1 MSSLQQR
8 FSRFLHEDP
17 LLRRVLKNT
26 GYLFT
31 SSTASMVFVAV
42 QSILA
47 ARLLGVESLGV
58 ITVAMT
64 FVTMVNQLFS
74 FRMGEFVVRY
84 FGAAMAEGKL
94 AHASATVKA
103 SAMVEGLTSIAAFGF
118 LLLVAPLGAR
128 FVAKDPT
135 SLILFQLF
143 GFAILANLVTETA
156 NGVLRV
162 LNHYKVQGWITF
174 IQSVLTFIIITLAF
188 IFKGDVMTILLAYLI
203 GKIFLGFSPV
213 IAAAFYM
220 RREVDPCWWSAR
232 LAILPALKDMTR
244 FAISTNLSGTLK
256 LVVSESEPFWV
267 GLLLNT
273 EAVGLYKVALAIVGL
288 LIIPVTPFNFTAFP
302 EITRSVASK
311 GWKQL
316 RRLLKRVSALSAAWT
331 IGVTLFMAVFGKWL
345 IGVTYGMEFKPAY
358 TSLMILLAGFG
369 ISNIFFWNRS
379 LLLSFGNA
387 HVPLYVMAG
396 AGVLKIGLSLL
407 LVPRFGMN
415 VEALLLSVYFIMTVG
430 VMVAF
435 GYGLIHKGELA
446 ETQAG
451 EA

>member
-8 FSRFLHEDP
+8 VSRFLHEDP

-26 GYLFT
+26 GYLFS

-47 ARLLGVESLGV
+47 ARLLGVEALGV

-84 FGAAMAEGKL
+84 FGAAMAEGNL
-94 AHASATVKA
+94 DHASAAVKA
-103 SAMVEGLTSIAAFGF
+103 SALVEGLTSIAAFGF
-118 LLLVAPLGAR
+118 LLLIAPLGAR
-128 FVAKDPT
+128 FVAKDPA
-135 SLILFQLF
+135 SLILFQVF

-162 LNHYKVQGWITF
+162 LNHYKVQGWITL
-174 IQSVLTFIIITLAF
+174 IQSVLTFSMITLAF
-188 IFKGDVMTILLAYLI
+188 IFKGDVMTILWAYLI

-220 RREVDPCWWSAR
+220 RCEVDPHWWSAR

-273 EAVGLYKVALAIVGL
+273 EAVGFYKVALAIVGL

-316 RRLLKRVSALSAAWT
+316 RRLLKRVSALSAVWT
-331 IGVTLFMAVFGKWL
+331 IGVTFFMAVLGKWL
-345 IGVTYGMEFKPAY
+345 IGVTYGREFIPAY

-396 AGVLKIGLSLL
+396 AGILKIGLSLL
-407 LVPRFGMN
+407 LVPRYGMN
-415 VEALLLSVYFIMTVG
+415 VEALLLSAYFVLTVG
-430 VMVAF
+430 AMVAC
-435 GYGLIHKGELA
+435 GYGLIRKGELA
-446 ETQAG
+446 DTPAG
-451 EA
+451 EQ

>member
-8 FSRFLHEDP
+8 VSRFLHEDP

-26 GYLFT
+26 GYLFS

-42 QSILA
+42 QSILV
-47 ARLLGVESLGV
+47 ARLLGVETLGV

-84 FGAAMAEGKL
+84 FGKSVAEGNQ

-103 SAMVEGLTSIAAFGF
+103 SVLVEGVTSLVAFGF

-128 FVAKDPT
+128 FVAKDSG
-135 SLILFQLF
+135 SLILFQIF
-143 GFAILANLVTETA
+143 GLAILANLMTETS

-162 LNHYKVQGWITF
+162 LNHYKVQGWITL
-174 IQSVLTFIIITLAF
+174 IQTILTFSMITLAF
-188 IFKGDVMTILLAYLI
+188 IFKGNVMTVLLAYLI
-203 GKIFLGFSPV
+203 GKVFLGFSPV

-220 RREVDPCWWSAR
+220 RKEVDRDWWR
-232 LAILPALKDMTR
+232 TKLTILPALKDMTR
-244 FAISTNLSGTLK
+244 FAVSTNLSGTLK

-311 GWKQL
+311 TWQQL
-316 RRLLKRVSALSAAWT
+316 RRLLKRVSILSAAWT
-331 IGVTLFMAVFGKWL
+331 IGVTLFMAVLGKWL
-345 IGVTYGMEFKPAY
+345 IGVTYGNEFTPSY
-358 TSLMILLAGFG
+358 ISLMILLIGFG

-387 HVPLYVMAG
+387 HIPLYVMAG
-396 AGVLKIGLSLL
+396 GGVLKIGLSLL

-415 VEALLLSVYFIMTVG
+415 VEALLLSAYFVLTVG
-430 VMVAF
+430 IMVIL
-435 GYGLIHKGELA
+435 GYDLIKKA
-446 ETQAG
+446 ESLETSAG